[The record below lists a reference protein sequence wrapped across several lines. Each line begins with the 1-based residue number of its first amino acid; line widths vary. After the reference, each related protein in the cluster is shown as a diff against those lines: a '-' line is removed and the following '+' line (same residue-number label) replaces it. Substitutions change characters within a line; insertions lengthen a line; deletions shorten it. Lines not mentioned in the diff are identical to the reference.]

1 MPELPADQAA
11 LQEVILE
18 SWDRQVQI
26 LTNIC
31 SLIGETEKNLKPS
44 EDGMP
49 LYEQMCHV
57 HEVRHGWLSSVSPE
71 LAETLGHTYKEAGE
85 TWEPIEDLEEI
96 RKQLAL
102 SASAIGTAMRE
113 HLRAGTGRVGPYT
126 HPIHFLQHMIWHEG
140 YHFALIT
147 LALRLGGKEPAE
159 VWEER
164 NVWGIWRDPEV

>member
-1 MPELPADQAA
+1 MSDSPAQQNSLA
-11 LQEVILE
+11 EVILE

-49 LYEQMCHV
+49 LYKQMCHI
-57 HEVRHGWLSSVSPE
+57 HEVRNGWLETVSPQ
-71 LAETLGHTYKEAGE
+71 LAETLGHTYNKVGD
-85 TWEPIEDLEEI
+85 TWVPIEDLEEI

-102 SASAIGTAMRE
+102 SGAAIAAAMRE
-113 HLRAGTGRVGPYT
+113 HLKAGTQRVGPYT

-147 LALRLGGKEPAE
+147 LALRLGGKEPEE

>member
-1 MPELPADQAA
+1 MTSDAQPQDLA
-11 LQEVILE
+11 EVILE
-18 SWDRQVQI
+18 SWDRQTQI

-44 EDGMP
+44 DDGMP
-49 LYEQMCHV
+49 LYEQMCHI
-57 HEVRHGWLSSVSPE
+57 HEVRYGWLSKVSPE
-71 LAETLGHTYKEAGE
+71 LATTLGDTYTQNGE
-85 TWEPIEDLEEI
+85 TWVPIDDLDEI
-96 RKQLAL
+96 RRQLAL
-102 SASAIGTAMRE
+102 SGAAIATGMRE
-113 HLRAGTGRVGPYT
+113 HLKAGTARVGPYT